1 MANQNLNIFEMLKA
15 LDARDKSYWDKL
27 SPEARK
33 EFSPYIMLR
42 WASAIQDNNPILQ
55 EWYLTETNQTINANF
70 WTLSKHPKLVWLL
83 MCQIGST
90 RRVRHEYI
98 KRNQDRKDKTL
109 TALQKI
115 YPATKTKDL
124 ELLAQT
130 LSKVQ
135 LKTLMDEYKYFESN
149 FE

>member
-1 MANQNLNIFEMLKA
+1 MLKA
-15 LDARDKSYWDKL
+15 LDARDKGYWDRL

-42 WASAIQDNNPILQ
+42 WASAIQDNPVLQ
-55 EWYLTETNQTINANF
+55 EWYLIETNQTINANF
-70 WTLSKHPKLVWLL
+70 WTLSKHPKLMWLL

-98 KRNQDRKDKTL
+98 KRNQDRKDKTQVM
-109 TALQKI
+109 LQKL
-115 YPATKTKDL
+115 YPTAKKDDL

-130 LSKVQ
+130 LSKEELAV
-135 LKTLMDEYKYFESN
+135 LTNEYKHFESD